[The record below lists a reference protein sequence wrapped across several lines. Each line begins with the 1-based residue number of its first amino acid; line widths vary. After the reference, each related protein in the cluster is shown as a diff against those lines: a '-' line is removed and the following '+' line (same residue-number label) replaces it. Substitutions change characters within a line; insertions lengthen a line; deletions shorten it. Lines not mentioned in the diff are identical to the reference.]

1 MDDELPFPEGHFDVV
16 PDIIQPVLDVPD
28 DPEPELTEEQKELL
42 YKKQKAQRC
51 KVIVLAS
58 MGLDPIDTNV
68 SCLARNTKLK
78 IIDKVK
84 ELFETDDEEIIRK
97 FNEIVCDDILV
108 ESKDFTHYPVYKTTI
123 V

>member
-1 MDDELPFPEGHFDVV
+1 
-16 PDIIQPVLDVPD
+16 VLDVPD
-28 DPEPELTEEQKELL
+28 EPEPELTEEQKELL

-68 SCLARNTKLK
+68 SCLSSITKIK
-78 IIDKVK
+78 IINKVK
-84 ELFETDDEEIIRK
+84 ELFETDDEEIIKK
-97 FNEIVCDDILV
+97 FNEIVCEDILC
-108 ESKDFTHYPVYKTTI
+108 ETKDYTKYPIYKTTI

>member
-1 MDDELPFPEGHFDVV
+1 MDEELPFPEGHFDIV

-28 DPEPELTEEQKELL
+28 EPEPELTEEQKEIV

-68 SCLARNTKLK
+68 SCLSHITKVK
-78 IIDKVK
+78 ILNKVK
-84 ELFETDDEEIIRK
+84 ELFETDDEEILKK
-97 FNEIVCDDILV
+97 FNEIVCEEILS
-108 ESKDFTHYPVYKTTI
+108 ETKDFTHYPIYRTNI